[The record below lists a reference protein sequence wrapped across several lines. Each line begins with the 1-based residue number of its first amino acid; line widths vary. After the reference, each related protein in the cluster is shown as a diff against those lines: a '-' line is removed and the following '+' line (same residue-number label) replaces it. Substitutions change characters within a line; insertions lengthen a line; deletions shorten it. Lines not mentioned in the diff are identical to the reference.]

1 MIPLFYDPYWDGKNF
16 TVPKEV
22 ADLSLDSFPDLYK
35 KIKGEAPKGEL
46 REHYLTVIG
55 LNGKMYRMLAFPPGT
70 PKEAI
75 EAIRAAVQMLANDEE
90 YAADAMKAFGYVP
103 QWVAEAGTAEWVRKT
118 VQTSPEMKRFFA
130 DYIAR
135 AAREGGTAKP

>member
-1 MIPLFYDPYWDGKNF
+1 MIVAPSLVSKGDVIPLFYDPYWDGKNF

-90 YAADAMKAFGYVP
+90 YAADPKLPVP
-103 QWVAEAGTAEWVRKT
+103 PMPNLSACGGAST
-118 VQTSPEMKRFFA
+118 VM
-130 DYIAR
+130 AR
-135 AAREGGTAKP
+135 VG